1 MIVGLTIDHIG
12 LTTPDLE
19 AALTGLVSKGAEIIR
34 GPSDNLERG
43 VRQAF
48 VRVRSGETVE
58 LLMPLPGAQ
67 SPISQHVESGGG
79 AHHIC
84 FIVSNIAEAVSAA
97 RESGA
102 LVVVAPTPD
111 VAFDGRLIAFL
122 FDRLYGLVELLESD
136 RRPLGDSIRDR
147 PQQES
152 ARLPERDV
160 GAALAE
166 VFTDLFPA
174 LRETVLKAARLE
186 VTPGWDSLG
195 HIRLIMALERRLGIT
210 IPSSAIAQLVDYDS
224 VERFVTQRSSY

>member
-122 FDRLYGLVELLESD
+122 FYRLYGLVELLESD